1 MVGESGGEGDG
12 KATLFRWRDAFTGRD
27 PVEGVPLPHPTIRHV
42 LLTLSLSM
50 NSRGEQGF
58 PSTRELARQTGL
70 SRRTVER
77 RLQEAEELGWIER
90 ESRGGGRGWKRHEYR
105 PRIPTPEPTDPWA
118 EKEPPDDDTFPSA
131 FFVDGVREVLWLD
144 EEPPDAA
151 PEGWDVGADLADL
164 RTAWRNLGSERLRR
178 SLLGLRLLADAGE
191 LPGVEPGE
199 GFTLGLMKRLR
210 GNGVWRAAEEAY
222 RREHEGDD
230 DQEGGPSPLEEAAGE
245 LLAEMEEAAH
255 G

>member
-1 MVGESGGEGDG
+1 MIYHSYEGPNEKGAYPGD
-12 KATLFRWRDAFTGRD
+12 
-27 PVEGVPLPHPTIRHV
+27 E
-42 LLTLSLSM
+42 LLAEHID
-50 NSRGEQGF
+50 RA
-58 PSTRELARQTGL
+58 P
-70 SRRTVER
+70 RTVRRHRSLLIEEGYLRQELRGPQAARYWTAIPER
-77 RLQEAEELGWIER
+77 DGEN
-90 ESRGGGRGWKRHEYR
+90 
-105 PRIPTPEPTDPWA
+105 PEPSEDSASLWR
-118 EKEPPDDDTFPSA
+118 EGEIPDGDSFPSA

-164 RTAWRNLGSERLRR
+164 RTAWKNLGSERLRR

-191 LPGVEPGE
+191 LPGVEPGD

-210 GNGVWRAAEEAY
+210 GRGLWRAAEEAY
-222 RREHEGDD
+222 RREHEEDD
-230 DQEGGPSPLEEAAGE
+230 DQEGGPGPLEEAAGE